1 MTRRRRRRRYD
12 VAFYVPR
19 IGPLLTQEARTP
31 AGGAETQIL
40 LIARALVNR
49 GLKVCLVV
57 FEMPGFATPKWSGG
71 VAIVGRPPYEAHQ
84 RLGKLREVLNI
95 GQAIANTD
103 AAVVVTRMESP
114 EVGPLAFF
122 AKLLRR
128 RFVYSSASLSDFVPD
143 TWDGRTSVFRPARG
157 RRGAQ
162 NVVVPEVDLS
172 RLSRKRRD
180 WQLFQ
185 FGLRLADAI
194 IVQTEEQARL
204 VEANLGRAP
213 VLIRSI
219 AELAPQRVNEPQAF
233 LWIGRVVESK
243 RPDVF
248 AKLAQAL
255 PEATFWMVAVPA
267 SDRAKE
273 VELMKALE
281 DNADTIPNL
290 ELLAPRRRE
299 QLMELVDRAVAIV
312 STSDFEGMPNT
323 FLEGWARGVPALA
336 FAHDPDGVIE
346 HYGLGGF
353 ADGSIDA
360 LAELARRLWEQ
371 RRTQDTLSARCQRY
385 VLDHHSPSAVGACW
399 QDALGIVAA
408 STLDGTGSTS

>member
-1 MTRRRRRRRYD
+1 MTRRRRCRRYD

-19 IGPLLTQEARTP
+19 VGPLLVQEARTP

-40 LIARALVNR
+40 LIARALANR

-57 FEMPGFATPKWSGG
+57 FEMPGFATPKWSGD
-71 VAIVGRPPYEAHQ
+71 VAIVVRPPYGVHQ
-84 RLGKLREVLNI
+84 RLGKLREVLSI
-95 GQAIANTD
+95 GRAIANVD

-143 TWDGRTSVFRPARG
+143 AWDGRTSVFRRARR
-157 RRGAQ
+157 RRGAE

-180 WQLFQ
+180 WQLFH
-185 FGLRLADAI
+185 FGLRLADSI

-213 VLIRSI
+213 VLIRSV
-219 AELAPQRVNEPQAF
+219 AELAPQRVKEPQAF

-267 SDRAKE
+267 SDRAE
-273 VELMKALE
+273 DVALMKALE
-281 DNADTIPNL
+281 GNADTIPNL
-290 ELLAPRRRE
+290 EVLAPRRRE
-299 QLMELVDRAVAIV
+299 QLMKLVDRAVAIV

-336 FAHDPDGVIE
+336 FAHDPDGVID

-353 ADGSIDA
+353 ADGSMDA
-360 LAELARRLWEQ
+360 LTELARRLWEQ
-371 RRTQDTLSARCQRY
+371 RRTQGTLSARCQRY
-385 VLDHHSPSAVGACW
+385 VLDHHSPAAVGARW
-399 QDALGIVAA
+399 QDALGIVPP
-408 STLDGTGSTS
+408 STLDRTRSTP